1 MKHLRQLIAAML
13 FCTILISCAGQ
24 SGETDTTSGTEDTSE
39 TDTGTTV
46 SSIPEPDIPE
56 LDYGGAE
63 FTYLIRGGNVSS

>member
-46 SSIPEPDIPE
+46 SSIPEPDILNSITE
-56 LDYGGAE
+56 ERNSHISYAAE
-63 FTYLIRGGNVSS
+63 T